1 MDGHA
6 HHEEPPDKRL
16 IDAQAAA
23 RAAKLHYVQDD
34 RPGINRQATDSGFI
48 YRDARGAK
56 ITDESEIER
65 INKLAVPPAYT
76 DVWICKDPNG
86 HLQASGRDARGRKQ
100 YRYHPRWREIRDE
113 AKYGKML
120 IFGAELPRI
129 RERVD
134 HDLGLSGMPKRKVVA
149 AVVRL
154 LERSLARIGNE
165 EYARTNNSFGLTT
178 LRHRHVRVAGSRITL
193 DFRAKHG
200 VQRHIELTDRRLAS
214 IVKRLDDLPGQE
226 LFQFL
231 GTDGTQHSIG
241 SDDVNAYLHEVTGQD
256 ITAKDFRTWAATN
269 LAALA
274 LREFE
279 AFDSKA
285 KAKKNV
291 LHAIEAVSKLLG
303 NTPAICRKCY
313 IHPAIFEGYLDG
325 SLVSGLADRAGEIL
339 TDTAAA
345 KGALSA
351 EEMAVTAFLERKL
364 KAVACEA
371 AAAGTGAKEFK
382 NAKDPGA

>member
-6 HHEEPPDKRL
+6 GDEQPPDKRL
-16 IDAQAAA
+16 LDVRAAA

-34 RPGINRQATDSGFI
+34 RPGIRREPVEGGFRYRTPKGEEVTDP
-48 YRDARGAK
+48 
-56 ITDESEIER
+56 DEIGR

-76 DVWICKDPNG
+76 DVWICADPNG

-120 IFGAELPRI
+120 IFGTQLPRI
-129 RERVD
+129 REQVD
-134 HDLGLSGMPKRKVVA
+134 HDLGLPGMPKQKVIA
-149 AVVRL
+149 TIVRL

-178 LRHRHVRVAGSRITL
+178 LRHRHVKVAGSRVTL

-200 VQRHIELTDRRLAS
+200 IQRHIELTDKRLAK

-231 GTDGTQHSIG
+231 DADGKQHGIG

-274 LREFE
+274 LKEFE

-291 LHAIEAVSKLLG
+291 LRAIEAVAKLLG

-325 SLVSGLADRAGEIL
+325 SLVTGLADRAEEIL
-339 TDTAAA
+339 TNTEAS
-345 KGALSA
+345 KGTLSA
-351 EEMAVTAFLERKL
+351 EEVAVTAFLERKL
-364 KAVACEA
+364 A
-371 AAAGTGAKEFK
+371 AASPEAGTSRSAKK
-382 NAKDPGA
+382 APKKLTTTA